1 MIGRTNITSIA
12 HLGLILLLVIPG
24 SIIGQLEYEQ
34 HSHKIDPAGGYRPSS
49 SAQQYSPVVI
59 PAEMPS
65 PLDQKFARAERK
77 GPATLQ
83 AQSTEA
89 RASLGNAPGVQ
100 ILDTL
105 QGNSF
110 NGSVPNDDSYAIN
123 SDGQAIVVR
132 NTTIAAYQ
140 VEKDSLLFKESLFNF
155 YRPLP
160 PLPGSKYDP
169 RTIYDPEADR
179 FIVVYLSGN
188 TYQSSKIVLGFS
200 RTADPSDGFYM
211 YQLEGNPLQDSTWS
225 DYPHISLSKED
236 LFITVN
242 TFYNGSVNNSGYV
255 QSTIR
260 QLDKSA
266 GYDSLPIQEHYYSNL
281 RYNGQALFNFTGM
294 TGGRQLYSAPMYFLG
309 NQNLDS
315 QNDSLYLVSIDDSS
329 RGNPQMTLQVYRA
342 AHSYGH
348 PPAARQANNHTFDC
362 NDARVQGGFLQD
374 QRIQFVG
381 NTITPDSSAGIY
393 HGIID
398 LQDPPAQ
405 AVYFKILSFDPIDVG
420 YPKISY
426 TGKTPAERE
435 AILTFNHSSDSL
447 FAGFSAVFFDN
458 DSSYSDLDTLIQGGD
473 YVDIISGSQNNR
485 FYERWGDYTGAQVA
499 YGDTGVIWA
508 SGYQAS
514 AQGTPLTT
522 IVKLRSPN
530 YQARPIGLALQ
541 SRGKRTST
549 SLAPNP
555 ADQWFDLRFE
565 GTAKE
570 VRTFELLR
578 IDGAQTGQAA
588 FQSSQLTYPGT
599 NTFRFRTENLA
610 PGSYLL
616 LMKTRGGTVLA
627 RERVILR

>member
-1 MIGRTNITSIA
+1 MIGRTNIASIA
-12 HLGLILLLVIPG
+12 HLGLIFLLVIPG
-24 SIIGQLEYEQ
+24 WLSGQLEYEQ
-34 HSHKIDPAGGYRPSS
+34 HSHQIAPAGGYQPSS
-49 SAQQYSPVVI
+49 TSRQYSPVVI
-59 PAEMPS
+59 PAEMPA
-65 PLDQKFARAERK
+65 PLDQGASREEQK
-77 GPATLQ
+77 GPAALQ
-83 AQSTEA
+83 AQPAEA
-89 RASLGNAPGVQ
+89 KAHLGSAPGLE

-123 SDGQAIVVR
+123 RDGQALVVR
-132 NTTIAAYQ
+132 NTTIAAYE
-140 VEKDSLLFKESLFNF
+140 VEKDSLLFQESLFNF

-160 PLPGSKYDP
+160 RLPGSKYDP
-169 RTIYDPEADR
+169 RAIYDPEADR

-188 TYQSSKIVLGFS
+188 TFQTSKIIVGFS
-200 RTADPSDGFYM
+200 RTADPIDGFHM
-211 YQLEGNPLQDSTWS
+211 YQLDGNPLQDSTWS

-266 GYDSLPIQEHYYSNL
+266 GYDSLPIQEQYYSNL
-281 RYNGQALFNFTGM
+281 RYNNQPLFNFTGM
-294 TGGRQLYSAPMYFLG
+294 TGGRRLYSAPMYFIG
-309 NQNLDS
+309 NQNLAA
-315 QNDSLYLVSIDDSS
+315 QNDSLYLVSIDDST

-342 AHSYGH
+342 EHSYGH
-348 PPAARQANNHTFDC
+348 PPAARQANNHSFDC

-374 QRIQFVG
+374 QRLQFVG

-398 LQDPPAQ
+398 LSQPPSQ
-405 AVYFKILSFDPIDVG
+405 AAYFKILSFDPIDVG

-435 AILTFNHSSDSL
+435 AILSFNHSSDSL

-458 DSSYSDLDTLIQGGD
+458 DSSYSRLDTLIRGGNF
-473 YVDIISGSQNNR
+473 VDIISGSQNNR

-514 AQGTPLTT
+514 PQGTPLST

-530 YQARPIGLALQ
+530 YQAPPIGLGNASPRPL
-541 SRGKRTST
+541 SST
-549 SLAPNP
+549 SVAPNP
-555 ADQWFDLRFE
+555 ADRWFDLHFE
-565 GTAKE
+565 ATAKE
-570 VRTFELLR
+570 VRDFELLR
-578 IDGAQTGQAA
+578 IDGAQTGQTT
-588 FQSSQLTYPGT
+588 FQSRQLTYPGS

-610 PGSYLL
+610 PGSYIL
-616 LMKTRGGTVLA
+616 LMKSPGGTVLA
-627 RERVILR
+627 REKVILQ